1 MRQPLLLPPPSR
13 CRNDPDP
20 GGGLRAG
27 GLSSSSLK
35 ASYEDWLM
43 SYGLSISPF
52 HMRWQTALFNRLF
65 YSWGRWKPRFL
76 YLWFSIGMVFGIVAM
91 FGSVVLLGKTLM
103 QTLTLMITEAPVVQN
118 DRMLQVVVPGV
129 NLPISQL
136 TYFFTAILISGI
148 IHEVGH
154 GVAAIRSSVWTST
167 SLMDCIASDLRE
179 QVRFNGFGIF
189 IFIVYPGAFV
199 DLFTT
204 HLQLISPVQ
213 QLRIFCAGVW
223 HNFVLGVASL
233 IVLFLL
239 PAILFPFYYTGVG
252 ALVTEVTEDSPANGP
267 RGLFVGDLVTNLQDC
282 SVRGVEDWNSCL
294 GEISQKTQIGY
305 CINAATLQQL
315 SSPARVYRRLDGTV
329 ECCSNS
335 SLTDI
340 CFSYSNNLD
349 SHLYACLPA
358 RKAIEA
364 SQVCRTNMDCQK
376 DFVPS
381 LCVTPS
387 LENQT
392 RLIRVKHPPHVDM
405 LFVGHPM
412 HLQYTVSLSSFVPR
426 HNFLSIDLPVVIE
439 TMCKYLISLSG
450 ALAVINAVPCFALD
464 GQWILN
470 SFLEATLASLIVEK
484 QNRELVGFLILLAG
498 SALLAA
504 NVALGLWLVTA
515 R

>member
-1 MRQPLLLPPPSR
+1 VLQ
-13 CRNDPDP
+13 
-20 GGGLRAG
+20 
-27 GLSSSSLK
+27 SSNSLK
-35 ASYEDWLM
+35 ASYEDWLLT
-43 SYGLSISPF
+43 YGLSISPF
-52 HMRWQTALFNRLF
+52 HMRWQTALFNRQF
-65 YSWGRWKPRFL
+65 YNWGRWKPRFL

-91 FGSVVLLGKTLM
+91 FGSVILLGKTLM
-103 QTLTLMITEAPVVQN
+103 QTLSQMLTEAPKAQN
-118 DRMLQVVVPGV
+118 DRMLQVVVSVFPSGLYLRQKNLNLHANTVYCKHVPGV
-129 NLPISQL
+129 NLPVSQL
-136 TYFFTAILISGI
+136 TYFFSAILISGV
-148 IHEVGH
+148 IHEIGH
-154 GVAAIRSSVWTST
+154 GVAAI
-167 SLMDCIASDLRE
+167 RE

-223 HNFVLGVASL
+223 HNFVLGVASFMG
-233 IVLFLL
+233 LFLL
-239 PAILFPFYYTGVG
+239 PAILFPFYSTGLG
-252 ALVTEVTEDSPANGP
+252 ALVTEVAEDSPANGP

-282 SVRGVEDWNSCL
+282 PVYSVEDWNSCL
-294 GEISQKTQIGY
+294 GDISEKSQVGY
-305 CINAATLQQL
+305 CLSAATLQQL
-315 SSPARVYRRLDGTV
+315 SFPARVYRRLDGTV
-329 ECCSNS
+329 ECCSNN

-349 SHLYACLPA
+349 SQLYACLPA
-358 RKAIEA
+358 RKVIEA
-364 SQVCRTNMDCQK
+364 SKLCRTNTDCQK

-381 LCVTPS
+381 FCVTPS

-392 RLIRVKHPPHVDM
+392 RLIRVKHPPHIDM
-405 LFVGHPM
+405 LYVGHPM

-426 HNFLSIDLPVVIE
+426 QNFLSIDLPVVIE
-439 TMCKYLISLSG
+439 TFCKYLISLSG

-470 SFLEATLASLIVEK
+470 SFLEATLSSLIVEK

-504 NVALGLWLVTA
+504 NVALGLWMVTA

>member
-1 MRQPLLLPPPSR
+1 VLQ
-13 CRNDPDP
+13 
-20 GGGLRAG
+20 
-27 GLSSSSLK
+27 SSNTLK
-35 ASYEDWLM
+35 ASYEDWLLT
-43 SYGLSISPF
+43 YGLSISPF
-52 HMRWQTALFNRLF
+52 RMRWQTALFNRQF

-103 QTLTLMITEAPVVQN
+103 QTLTQMLTEAPKAQN
-118 DRMLQVVVPGV
+118 DRMLQVVVSVFASGLYLRSLIIIMCHKLSTFGVVPGV
-129 NLPISQL
+129 NLPVSQL
-136 TYFFTAILISGI
+136 TYFFSATLISGVL
-148 IHEVGH
+148 HEVGH
-154 GVAAIRSSVWTST
+154 GVAAI
-167 SLMDCIASDLRE
+167 RE

-189 IFIVYPGAFV
+189 IFVVYPGAFV
-199 DLFTT
+199 ELFTT

-223 HNFVLGVASL
+223 HNFVLGVASFM
-233 IVLFLL
+233 VLFLL

-252 ALVTEVTEDSPANGP
+252 ALVTEVAEDSPANGP

-282 SVRGVEDWNSCL
+282 PVYNVEDWNSCL
-294 GEISQKTQIGY
+294 GDISEKSQVGY
-305 CINAATLQQL
+305 CVSVATLQQL
-315 SSPARVYRRLDGTV
+315 SFPARVYRRLDGTV
-329 ECCSNS
+329 ECCSNN

-349 SHLYACLPA
+349 SQLYACLPA
-358 RKAIEA
+358 RKVIEA
-364 SQVCRTNMDCQK
+364 SKVCRTNMDCQK

-381 LCVTPS
+381 FCVTPS

-392 RLIRVKHPPHVDM
+392 RLIRVKHPPHIDM
-405 LFVGHPM
+405 LYVGHPM

-426 HNFLSIDLPVVIE
+426 QNFLSIDLPVVIE
-439 TMCKYLISLSG
+439 TFCKYPLKCLISLSG

-470 SFLEATLASLIVEK
+470 SFLEATLSSLIVEK

-504 NVALGLWLVTA
+504 NVALGLWMVTA